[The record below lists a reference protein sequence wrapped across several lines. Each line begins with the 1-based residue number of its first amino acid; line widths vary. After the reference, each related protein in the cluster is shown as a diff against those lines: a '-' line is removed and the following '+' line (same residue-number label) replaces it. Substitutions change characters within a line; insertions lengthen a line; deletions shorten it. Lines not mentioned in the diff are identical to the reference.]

1 MLNAARSLPAGS
13 GEPDDDLFPLPD
25 RLRLRDN
32 FGFVLQQLRTRGPAF
47 RDLAKGPWSV
57 FIAIATHFQMNAEA
71 WPGQEAI
78 ARFSG
83 CSTRAVRYH
92 VTALERGGFLTLR
105 REHRADGGERIFYS
119 PGPVMLSELAAFASD
134 YPKDRP
140 KALRPRP
147 PAPTLTPPPERTA
160 GPPAETVAME
170 PRDQDQKPSSSCEST
185 VEAPQAAPSPSSE
198 PIGEE
203 EQPKVTKED
212 REIARWALAERM
224 KRKHPK
230 RPAPRWF
237 DQSDVAMVALCSAAI
252 EGPRE
257 AKEQAHREAIAGA
270 FEASK
275 AGPPTAR
282 FIWGKLDHF
291 LEHLERGHKKLRNEA
306 LEAQRRLREDDARAR
321 QTWNSGINAAAERA
335 RRNPPTRAE
344 LAKTRAEFEELAAG
358 AAPEF
363 REMLERMAAQYRDL
377 EAKARE

>member
-1 MLNAARSLPAGS
+1 
-13 GEPDDDLFPLPD
+13 
-25 RLRLRDN
+25 
-32 FGFVLQQLRTRGPAF
+32 
-47 RDLAKGPWSV
+47 V

-119 PGPVMLSELAAFASD
+119 PGPVRLSELAAFAGD

-140 KALRPRP
+140 KGLRPRP

-203 EQPKVTKED
+203 EQPRVTKED
-212 REIARWALAERM
+212 REVARWALAERM
-224 KRKHPK
+224 KRKRPK

-237 DQSDVAMVALCSAAI
+237 DQADVAMVALCSAAI

-270 FEASK
+270 FGASK
-275 AGPPTAR
+275 EGPPTAR

-291 LEHLERGHKKLRNEA
+291 LDHLERGHKLRNEA
-306 LEAQRRLREDDARAR
+306 LEAQRRLREDDACAR
-321 QTWNSGINAAAERA
+321 QTWNSDNAAAERA
-335 RRNPPTRAE
+335 RRNPRNRAE

-363 REMLERMAAQYRDL
+363 REMLERMAAQYRGL
-377 EAKARE
+377 EAKASE